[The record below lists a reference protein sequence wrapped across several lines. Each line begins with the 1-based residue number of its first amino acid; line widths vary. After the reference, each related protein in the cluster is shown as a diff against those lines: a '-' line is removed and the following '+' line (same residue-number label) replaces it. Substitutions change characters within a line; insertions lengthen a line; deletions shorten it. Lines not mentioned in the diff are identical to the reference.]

1 MKTAE
6 EHYNQLAE
14 VYDKKWKEYNNKTAE
29 EIIKNLDLKE
39 NLKIL
44 DAGCGTGILIEK
56 LLKLNPNVIVLGVD
70 ISKEMLIR
78 AKQRLIGYK
87 NVKLLKKDIENL
99 KLREKFDLII
109 SNSSIHYLDN
119 LDKVIINFKSLL
131 NENGELILVDWCMDS
146 ILFKILNFY
155 WKLRINGF
163 KRIYTVKQIKE
174 ILDRNGFLIKGA
186 YTFKVGSWYL
196 YFIKAKVIK

>member
-99 KLREKFDLII
+99 
-109 SNSSIHYLDN
+109 
-119 LDKVIINFKSLL
+119 
-131 NENGELILVDWCMDS
+131 G
-146 ILFKILNFY
+146 
-155 WKLRINGF
+155 
-163 KRIYTVKQIKE
+163 
-174 ILDRNGFLIKGA
+174 
-186 YTFKVGSWYL
+186 
-196 YFIKAKVIK
+196 

>member
-99 KLREKFDLII
+99 ELREKFDLII

>member
-1 MKTAE
+1 
-6 EHYNQLAE
+6 
-14 VYDKKWKEYNNKTAE
+14 
-29 EIIKNLDLKE
+29 
-39 NLKIL
+39 
-44 DAGCGTGILIEK
+44 
-56 LLKLNPNVIVLGVD
+56 
-70 ISKEMLIR
+70 MLIR